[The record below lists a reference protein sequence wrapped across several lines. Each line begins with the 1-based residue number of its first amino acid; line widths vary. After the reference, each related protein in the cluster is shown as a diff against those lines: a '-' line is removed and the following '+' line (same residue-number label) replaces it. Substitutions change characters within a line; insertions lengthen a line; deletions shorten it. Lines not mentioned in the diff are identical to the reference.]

1 VSGREARDPGSEPE
15 ARGHRRKPKNR
26 GHGKEPKARGPGP
39 ETRLRLVSW
48 NVHGVTGAPRREE
61 RMAVI
66 GRVVAAR
73 RADIVLLQEVWGQ
86 RDAEVFFESLGR
98 VGYVAVEVPGG
109 VHWPV
114 RTSGLLA
121 FVRSAEGW
129 RADRIQFHEFQA
141 EAGDWKLWQGDGLG
155 DKGALGFTL
164 AREGFELAIW
174 NTHLQAAYRPGDYA
188 EVRRQ
193 QLIELRDAIG
203 ADARP
208 TLLAGDLNT
217 TPDEAALGALAGFS
231 ELTAPLR
238 ERCACGTSVKE
249 PASPEWLDYLF
260 ARSPEGWRI
269 AAEVSLLRNQR
280 PDVPYSDHQGLDA
293 ILRITPPTA
302 EVSLAWLAAAR
313 LAGPTTR
320 RELLANAAL
329 LLLGR

>member
-1 VSGREARDPGSEPE
+1 MARGRGREA
-15 ARGHRRKPKNR
+15 
-26 GHGKEPKARGPGP
+26 KARGRD
-39 ETRLRLVSW
+39 TKLRLVSW

-66 GRVVAAR
+66 ARAVAAR
-73 RADIVLLQEVWGQ
+73 KADVVLLQEVWGQ

-98 VGYVAVEVPGG
+98 AGYASVEVPGG
-109 VHWPV
+109 ARWPV
-114 RTSGLLA
+114 RKSGLLA
-121 FVRSAEGW
+121 FVRSAAGW

-164 AREGFELAIW
+164 ARGELELAIW
-174 NTHLQAAYRPGDYA
+174 NTHLQATYRPGNYA

-217 TPDEAALGALAGFS
+217 TPDEAALGALTGFS

-238 ERCACGTSVKE
+238 ERCACGTSVQE
-249 PASPEWLDYLF
+249 PPTQEWLDYLF
-260 ARSPEGWRI
+260 AKLPEGWRI
-269 AAEVSLLRNQR
+269 EAEVSLLRNQR

-293 ILRITPPTA
+293 ILRLTPPTA
-302 EVSLAWLAAAR
+302 KASLAWLAAAR
-313 LAGPTTR
+313 LSGPTTR